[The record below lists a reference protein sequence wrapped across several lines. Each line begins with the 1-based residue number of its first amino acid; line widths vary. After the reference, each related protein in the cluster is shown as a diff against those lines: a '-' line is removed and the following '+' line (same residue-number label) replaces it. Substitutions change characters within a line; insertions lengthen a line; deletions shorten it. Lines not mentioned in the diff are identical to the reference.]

1 MPTDASTNKRQ
12 KTHQPIVFDD
22 GAATKV
28 GLGKKYADGSMLLT
42 DDIYGGKI
50 PEESKIKL
58 FKYNVTDLDEE
69 EEKLTLAYS
78 AQAIKENEFIWID
91 FPNDKS
97 LMHYVSIEMSKQG
110 HEKYLNAMGRIKG
123 GK

>member
-1 MPTDASTNKRQ
+1 
-12 KTHQPIVFDD
+12 
-22 GAATKV
+22 
-28 GLGKKYADGSMLLT
+28 MLLT
-42 DDIYGGKI
+42 DDIYGGTI
-50 PEESKIKL
+50 PEKSKIKL

-97 LMHYVSIEMSKQG
+97 LMHYVSIEMSK
-110 HEKYLNAMGRIKG
+110 
-123 GK
+123 